1 MIILMMMTEM
11 MLTMTTMIKM
21 MAITKTRVEMVI
33 MMELLMLMMATIVY
47 DVYGNLAKVSVEV
60 CSVRLLQPSAQPKI

>member
-1 MIILMMMTEM
+1 MTEM

-33 MMELLMLMMATIVY
+33 MMELLMLMMATSVY
-47 DVYGNLAKVSVEV
+47 DVYWNLAKVSVEV

>member
-1 MIILMMMTEM
+1 MTEM

-60 CSVRLLQPSAQPKI
+60 SSMRLLQPSAQPKI